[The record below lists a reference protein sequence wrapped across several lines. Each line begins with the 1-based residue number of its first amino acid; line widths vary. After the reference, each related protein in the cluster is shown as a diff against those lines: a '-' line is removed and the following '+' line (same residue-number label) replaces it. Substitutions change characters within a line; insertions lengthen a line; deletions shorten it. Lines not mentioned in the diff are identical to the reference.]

1 MTNLSLRIASFLL
14 IFLCSLTLLPIA
26 QAQTKT
32 VNVGQFI
39 QIVANF
45 TDNSNRGPYTYV
57 WNFGDG
63 NIVTGAIDKLGQVP
77 VTYVYNQ
84 EGQFTVT
91 FEVTNSIGISAKGQV
106 VIPVVADIADDPC
119 DANVATVRSQVP
131 WGLWDYPS
139 SWDTGA
145 VPGKDDWVRIESGHL
160 MILPNTNSPI
170 SVKGLCI
177 GEQAVLQTAFNTL
190 TTPPSDI
197 TLSAATIH
205 NQGTLQGAYGING
218 SPVSGTYRHA
228 TAGSSLKVYTNRFIN
243 NSTGKILAHGR
254 GGDDLPYLYLSNWT
268 QMFARGG
275 DGGSVEIYPV
285 EFVNDG
291 LIQGGDGGTG
301 DTFLD
306 WSHLVDGNAQG
317 GNGGM
322 VRIFATNLA
331 MSTNGPSGQL
341 KGGSGGDADGI
352 ARWLRSITVNGRW
365 WWQFGGAWHSVLGG
379 RGGSVSANL
388 GQIAGL
394 VAGNNGDA
402 TGRTLAL
409 PTQWIWVDPTTLTV
423 DSSTRFTGADNII
436 LFGGNDW
443 RMDLTKLSEGAIT
456 AGKTITLAVG
466 TMPLS

>member
-1 MTNLSLRIASFLL
+1 LL

-91 FEVTNSIGISAKGQV
+91 FAVTNSIGLSAKGQV

-177 GEQAVLQTAFNTL
+177 SEQAVLQTAFKVTIL
-190 TTPPSDI
+190 ETFVDI
-197 TLSAATIH
+197 L
-205 NQGTLQGAYGING
+205 
-218 SPVSGTYRHA
+218 
-228 TAGSSLKVYTNRFIN
+228 
-243 NSTGKILAHGR
+243 
-254 GGDDLPYLYLSNWT
+254 
-268 QMFARGG
+268 
-275 DGGSVEIYPV
+275 
-285 EFVNDG
+285 
-291 LIQGGDGGTG
+291 
-301 DTFLD
+301 
-306 WSHLVDGNAQG
+306 
-317 GNGGM
+317 
-322 VRIFATNLA
+322 
-331 MSTNGPSGQL
+331 
-341 KGGSGGDADGI
+341 
-352 ARWLRSITVNGRW
+352 
-365 WWQFGGAWHSVLGG
+365 
-379 RGGSVSANL
+379 
-388 GQIAGL
+388 
-394 VAGNNGDA
+394 
-402 TGRTLAL
+402 
-409 PTQWIWVDPTTLTV
+409 
-423 DSSTRFTGADNII
+423 
-436 LFGGNDW
+436 
-443 RMDLTKLSEGAIT
+443 
-456 AGKTITLAVG
+456 
-466 TMPLS
+466 